1 MRRVAVP
8 TVNAM
13 RVLVTGGSGFIGGA
27 VVRALLVR
35 GHDVRILD
43 RVAPAAAAATD
54 AEAVTGDVRDAAAVE
69 GALAGVDAVAHHAAM
84 VGLGV
89 DLDDLPRFAAHN
101 DVGTAVLLAA
111 MARAGVGRLV
121 LAGSMVVYGEGRYSC
136 PVHGIVAAPPRAE
149 ADMRAGRFDPPCPH
163 CGLPLAAE
171 LVAEDAPPDPRS
183 GYAVSK
189 LAQEHLAGVWARET
203 GGSATVLRYH
213 NVYGPGMPLDTPY
226 AGVAAIF
233 RSALARGQAPRVFE
247 DGGQRRDFV
256 SVRDVAAANVAALD
270 AAPVEGMRVYNVGS
284 GRPRTVLDLAA
295 ALAAA
300 LGGPAPRVTGE
311 FRLGDVRHVTAD
323 STRLRAELGWT
334 PRVSFVDGI
343 RELATETA
351 R

>member
-1 MRRVAVP
+1 
-8 TVNAM
+8 M

-27 VVRALLVR
+27 VVRALLAE
-35 GHDVRILD
+35 GHDVRTLD
-43 RVAPAAAAATD
+43 VVPPTGSAATD
-54 AEAVTGDVRDAAAVE
+54 AEVVTGDVREAAAVDD
-69 GALAGVDAVAHHAAM
+69 ALTGVDAVAHHAAM

-89 DLDDLPRFAAHN
+89 DLDDLPGFASHN
-101 DVGTAVLLAA
+101 DVGTAVVLAA
-111 MARAGVGRLV
+111 MARAGVDRLV

-136 PVHGIVAAPPRAE
+136 PAHGIVPAPPRAA
-149 ADMRAGRFDPPCPH
+149 ADLRAGRFDPPCPR

-171 LVAEDAPPDPRS
+171 LVAEDSPPDPRS

-213 NVYGPGMPLDTPY
+213 NVYGPGMPRDTPY

-256 SVRDVAAANVAALD
+256 SVRDVAAANVAVLD
-270 AAPVEGMRVYNVGS
+270 AVPVEGMRVYNVGS

-300 LGGPAPRVTGE
+300 LGGPEPRVTGE

-323 STRLRAELGWT
+323 TTRLRAEVGWA
-334 PRVSFVDGI
+334 PRVSFADGI